1 MGSSLRIGS
10 LALLLGCGASGAAD
24 PPALDAG
31 LEVAV
36 DADHADAVPACTAA
50 SCVGAGKSCRKGAC
64 VDDCRPKEAGPCA
77 TGTTCDFTDGL
88 CKDPK
93 SPCFLPGDTFEECP
107 GSSGSKRACG
117 AGTFC
122 DGKGTCVPALAGCR
136 DLECDETG
144 RCWGANCA
152 CDRPPGVCTPAKLD
166 DLNRAEFVGA
176 LATDRDGE
184 GAFDLDFDD
193 ICTAY
198 VATMISGPDFLR
210 QMTPDGTLT
219 EWKSTTNLNM
229 GQVSVLRIPAAEFKT
244 LGDVAATYICCAAC
258 GCVET
263 GTDGRLGV
271 IHLDRTSST
280 RPLPNVL
287 PAKASSGT
295 GPFRNTSIDTG
306 PYGLVWGPDKA
317 LYVGNVD
324 ANGDFVRVDLATLA
338 KTKVAT
344 FAARVT
350 ASAVFDL
357 QRLLVATEGG
367 KVFVLT
373 TATGAVTDFA
383 TLKGDVTSLRRDRF
397 TGRVYAE
404 IHTTPPDIVEVTAD
418 GKSVS
423 SFQKPPRIGRITIAP
438 DGWLYHLSVFPAVG
452 WKAKTAIVRWP
463 LPAKR

>member
-10 LALLLGCGASGAAD
+10 LALLLGCGASGGAD
-24 PPALDAG
+24 QPALDAG
-31 LEVAV
+31 LDTQTDVAV
-36 DADHADAVPACTAA
+36 ADTPDTPPACTPATCA
-50 SCVGAGKSCRKGAC
+50 GAGKSCRKGAC
-64 VDDCRPKEAGPCA
+64 VDDCRPKGAGPCSA
-77 TGTTCDFTDGL
+77 GTACDFTDGA

-93 SPCFLPGDTFEECP
+93 APCFLAGDVFEDC
-107 GSSGSKRACG
+107 STKRACG

-122 DGKGTCVPALAGCR
+122 DGKGSCIPALAGCR
-136 DLECDETG
+136 DLDCDDTG
-144 RCWGANCA
+144 RCWGSNCS
-152 CDRPPGVCTPAKLD
+152 CDRPAAACTPAKLD

-176 LATDRDGE
+176 LGTDRDSE

-198 VATMISGPDFLR
+198 VATQISGPDFLR
-210 QMTPDGTLT
+210 QMTPDGTIT

-244 LGDVAATYICCAAC
+244 LGDVAATYICCATC

-271 IHLDRTSST
+271 IHLDRTSTT

-287 PAKASSGT
+287 PAKPSSGA
-295 GPFRNTSIDTG
+295 GPFGYPVVDTG
-306 PYGLVWGPDKA
+306 PYGLVWGADKA

-324 ANGDFVRVDLATLA
+324 VNGDYMRVDLATLA
-338 KTKVAT
+338 KTKVTT

-367 KVFVLT
+367 KIFVLT
-373 TATGAVTDFA
+373 TATGTMTDFA

-404 IHTTPPDIVEVTAD
+404 IRTTPPDIVEVSAD
-418 GKSVS
+418 GKTVT
-423 SFQKPPRIGRITIAP
+423 SFQKAPRLGRITIAP
-438 DGWLYHLSVFPAVG
+438 DGWLYHLSVYPAVG
-452 WKAKTAIVRWP
+452 WKAKTAVVRWP